1 MLRQISDTYF
11 NDHKLDATNMSR
23 FTLPLTMDGPNHIVR
38 LREEA
43 ARDRRNP
50 DTSFRNAELEV
61 AKDIGQ
67 ETVCY
72 VTNSYEYYVAYK
84 FVLEQSEQRQKERQS
99 S

>member
-1 MLRQISDTYF
+1 
-11 NDHKLDATNMSR
+11 
-23 FTLPLTMDGPNHIVR
+23 MDGPNQIVR

-67 ETVCY
+67 ETVRY
-72 VTNSYEYYVAYK
+72 VTNSYEYYVA
-84 FVLEQSEQRQKERQS
+84 VQIRS
-99 S
+99 